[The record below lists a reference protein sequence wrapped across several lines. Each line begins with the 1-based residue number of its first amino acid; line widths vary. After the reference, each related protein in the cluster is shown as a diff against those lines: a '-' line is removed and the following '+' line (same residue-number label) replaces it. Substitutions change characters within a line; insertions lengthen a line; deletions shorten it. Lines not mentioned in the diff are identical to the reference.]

1 MSLRSGR
8 GDGRNRSGAG
18 RRRNGSRLGGP
29 AASTTSSA
37 SRGLGVESSGASD
50 SSVHLRNYN
59 AGQSPRAGEEK
70 SAPPTD
76 EKTEYDQA
84 KDIVLRQLTMAA
96 RSRAELEDKL
106 RSKQIGEET
115 ITEILDKYEDWG
127 LVNDQEFAE
136 MYVRSRS
143 TSRKLARPALRRELA
158 DKGITGDIADEALAQ
173 RTDEDEREDARTL
186 VRKRIKRGADLND
199 RTVREKELRRLASM
213 LARRGYSPGV
223 AFDVA
228 KQELH
233 IVGEEEFDDLP

>member
-18 RRRNGSRLGGP
+18 RRRKGSRLGGP
-29 AASTTSSA
+29 AVSPKYSA
-37 SRGLGVESSGASD
+37 SRGQRLESSGASEF
-50 SSVHLRNYN
+50 SVHSRSHDV
-59 AGQSPRAGEEK
+59 GQSPETAEEK
-70 SAPPTD
+70 VSRPAE
-76 EKTEYDQA
+76 EKTEYEQA

-136 MYVRSRS
+136 MFVRSRA

-158 DKGITGDIADEALAQ
+158 DKGITGDIAEEALAQ
-173 RTDEDEREDARTL
+173 RTDEDEREDARAL
-186 VRKRIKRGADLND
+186 VRKKIKRGADLND

>member
-1 MSLRSGR
+1 
-8 GDGRNRSGAG
+8 
-18 RRRNGSRLGGP
+18 
-29 AASTTSSA
+29 
-37 SRGLGVESSGASD
+37 
-50 SSVHLRNYN
+50 
-59 AGQSPRAGEEK
+59 
-70 SAPPTD
+70 
-76 EKTEYDQA
+76 
-84 KDIVLRQLTMAA
+84 MAA

-186 VRKRIKRGADLND
+186 VRKKIKRGADLND